1 MRLFNIYDTSNLD
14 NRFKTTQNARFD
26 IIGELEAIIQY
37 ENHLNETNITLAKE
51 TFEDIASEEKVHV
64 GELFGLLF
72 YLDPDSKKYF
82 EQGLKEFEERKN
94 HRWHFYDFLF

>member
-1 MRLFNIYDTSNLD
+1 MRLFNVYNTSNLD
-14 NRFKTTQNARFD
+14 NTFQTTQNTRLE

-94 HRWHFYDFLF
+94 HR